1 MSASGGSGDAW
12 TLHATDRALI
22 GNKTGATRLGFAV
35 LLKLFAAEG
44 RFPRCAEVLLA
55 YRRRVGTEELYELR
69 RHPDPIRLTLLAA
82 FYHVRGREI
91 ADTLTDL
98 LITTVHRI
106 GAKAEKRVE
115 GELMTDLKRVTGKS
129 ALLFKLAAAS
139 LSGMTTKTDTAS
151 EFRVSH
157 LFTPP
162 GILASWHPG
171 SPALP

>member
-106 GAKAEKRVE
+106 GAKAEKGVVQI
-115 GELMTDLKRVTGKS
+115 RVTRETWSPLVGA
-129 ALLFKLAAAS
+129 ALATFSVTHK
-139 LSGMTTKTDTAS
+139 
-151 EFRVSH
+151 
-157 LFTPP
+157 PP
-162 GILASWHPG
+162 VLNHAPG
-171 SPALP
+171 CIPCSPACARTPGTREGTRPRRPPA